1 MGGRAKESVLATAL
15 EAVVGVIYL
24 EAGLAAARGA
34 VALLAVW

>member
-15 EAVVGVIYL
+15 EAVVGVIYR
-24 EAGLAAARGA
+24 EAGLDAARRA